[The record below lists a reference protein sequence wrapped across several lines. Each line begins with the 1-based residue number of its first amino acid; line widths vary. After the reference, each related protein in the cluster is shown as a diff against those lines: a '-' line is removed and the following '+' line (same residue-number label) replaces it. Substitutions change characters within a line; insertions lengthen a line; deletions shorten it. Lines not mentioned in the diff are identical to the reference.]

1 MNAVLSEHTANV
13 AGRVALPARAAL
25 AAPAGSG
32 VARAGLSLQTLALT
46 IALSLHVLVLLYLT
60 FNPVVPAAEP
70 LVMQG
75 TLIAAP
81 IAPEPV
87 STVPAAPE
95 PVARPAERRPVRS
108 NAASP
113 QLTAAADAPSR
124 YDAPP
129 TEPQGVQAVTADTA
143 PAAVRTPSPATAPA
157 PQPVPAPLTAPR
169 FNADYLINPAPAYPA
184 LSRRM
189 NEEGR
194 VLLRVMVDADGNP
207 SALEIH
213 TSSGFPRLDQA
224 APDAVRRWKFVPARR
239 GDEAVAGAVNV
250 PIDFRLRG

>member
-1 MNAVLSEHTANV
+1 MNAALPLPIANV
-13 AGRVALPARAAL
+13 AGQVTLPVTVLAR
-25 AAPAGSG
+25 PAGSG
-32 VARAGLSLQTLALT
+32 VADAGLSLRALALAG
-46 IALSLHVLVLLYLT
+46 ALSLHALVLLWMT
-60 FNPVVPAAEP
+60 INPVVPAAEP

-75 TLIAAP
+75 VLIAAP
-81 IAPEPV
+81 VEPESVPIAPAVPQPV
-87 STVPAAPE
+87 TK
-95 PVARPAERRPVRS
+95 PAERQPVQ
-108 NAASP
+108 NTVTSP
-113 QLTAAADAPSR
+113 LLTAATEAPVS
-124 YDAPP
+124 YSAPAM
-129 TEPQGVQAVTADTA
+129 EPQPAPTVTADSA
-143 PAAVRTPSPATAPA
+143 PAAVRAPSAAPTPA
-157 PQPVPAPLTAPR
+157 PPAVTVPVSAPR
-169 FNADYLINPAPAYPA
+169 FNADYLINPAPAYPP

-224 APDAVRRWKFVPARR
+224 ALDAVRRWKFVPARR